1 MKHNGKRL
9 EDILE
14 SHVKFTKGDAS
25 GVRADLSGAKLA
37 GANLHGA
44 NLSYA
49 LLREANLEGGGVS
62 AKRDSGAPISAA
74 PK

>member
-49 LLREANLEGGGVS
+49 LLREANLEGADWARRG
-62 AKRDSGAPISAA
+62 SGAQISAA